1 MNILAVKL
9 VRPQLGIPRIQ
20 RLGQRHLPL
29 TSILAYL
36 RTSLLLRHGILLLP
50 QRTQHLRLLELE
62 QLGTPVI
69 LQRLDTQP
77 VSLQPLLTTR
87 VIQQRPR
94 GRPVIVHLR
103 LQQLRIL
110 RPL

>member
-1 MNILAVKL
+1 VVKL
-9 VRPQLGIPRIQ
+9 VRPQLGIPRTQ

-50 QRTQHLRLLELE
+50 RRTQHLRLLERE
-62 QLGTPVI
+62 QLGTLVI
-69 LQRLDTQP
+69 PQRLDTQL

-94 GRPVIVHLR
+94 GRPVIAHLR
-103 LQQLRIL
+103 QRLLRIL
-110 RPL
+110 RLL